1 LDAKEALRLDN
12 QLCFA
17 IYACSRA
24 MTQLYRPWFDEIGIT
39 YPQYLVLLVLWEQ
52 DGVTVKELGELL
64 FLDSGT
70 LTPLL
75 KRMETAK
82 LVTRKRSTE
91 DERKVFIHLAEA
103 GKQLEAQAC
112 AIPGEMMI
120 QRGLTDDQFTGLLA
134 DFKGLLSKL
143 HQTLG
148 ETQNKKLELKK

>member
-12 QLCFA
+12 QLCFTV
-17 IYACSRA
+17 YACSRA

-52 DGVTVKELGELL
+52 DGVTVKELGKRL

-75 KRMETAK
+75 KRMEAAK

-91 DERKVFIHLAEA
+91 DERKVFIYLAEA
-103 GKQLEAQAC
+103 GKQLEIQAC
-112 AIPGEMMI
+112 TIPGEMMS
-120 QRGLTDDQFTGLLA
+120 QRGLTDDDFTGLLA
-134 DFKGLLSKL
+134 DFKGLLTKL
-143 HQTLG
+143 HQTLDQ
-148 ETQNKKLELKK
+148 TQDQKLDQK

>member
-1 LDAKEALRLDN
+1 MNAKEALRLDN
-12 QLCFA
+12 QLCFTV
-17 IYACSRA
+17 YACSRA
-24 MTQLYRPWFDEIGIT
+24 MTQLYRPWFEEIGIT

-52 DGVTVKELGELL
+52 DGVTVKDLGERL

-82 LVTRKRSTE
+82 LVTRKRSTD

-112 AIPGEMMI
+112 IIPGEMMS
-120 QRGLTDDQFTGLLA
+120 QRGLNAEEFTTLLA
-134 DFKGLLSKL
+134 DFKGLLAKL
-143 HQTLG
+143 HQSLD
-148 ETQNKKLELKK
+148 QKN

>member
-1 LDAKEALRLDN
+1 MNAKEALSLDN
-12 QLCFA
+12 QLCFT

-52 DGVTVKELGELL
+52 DGVTVKEIGERL

-75 KRMETAK
+75 KRMEAAK

-91 DERKVFIHLAEA
+91 DERKVYIHLAEA
-103 GKQLEAQAC
+103 GKQLELQAC
-112 AIPGEMMI
+112 SIPNEMMR
-120 QRGLTDDQFTGLLA
+120 QRGLTPDEFTGLLA
-134 DFKGLLSKL
+134 DFKGLLTKL
-143 HQTLG
+143 HQTLD
-148 ETQNKKLELKK
+148 QKK

>member
-1 LDAKEALRLDN
+1 LNAKEALNLDN
-12 QLCFA
+12 QLCFTV
-17 IYACSRA
+17 YACSRA

-52 DGVTVKELGELL
+52 DGVTVKELGERL

-75 KRMETAK
+75 KRMEAAK

-103 GKQLEAQAC
+103 GKQLEVQAC
-112 AIPGEMMI
+112 TIPSEMMR
-120 QRGLTDDQFTGLLA
+120 QRGLTPDEFTGLLA
-134 DFKGLLSKL
+134 DFKGLLAKL
-143 HQTLG
+143 HQTLD
-148 ETQNKKLELKK
+148 QKN